1 MTSRSFGDGFLP
13 TPVNRIGHFELTGSG
28 LLFAANSYYVVRAP
42 STIWLLRLP
51 FSLSLDYAPEEGG
64 HSLFENKPKIRPF

>member
-13 TPVNRIGHFELTGSG
+13 APVNRIGHFELTGSG
-28 LLFAANSYYVVRAP
+28 LLLAVVRAA

-51 FSLSLDYAPEEGG
+51 FLLSLDYAPEEGG
-64 HSLFENKPKIRPF
+64 HSFFENKPKIQPF